1 MGSDWDGKERRR
13 IDKGKEIRGR
23 ILKAKRRFERDGN
36 EPSQKPQA
44 PSNESETRTTT
55 EKQS

>member
-23 ILKAKRRFERDGN
+23 ILKAKRRFERDSN
-36 EPSQKPQA
+36 EPSQKAQSQ
-44 PSNESETRTTT
+44 SNESGTRTTT